1 MSRPLPQPA
10 LLEQNLALSCYLEA
24 LLSDKPMH
32 LPVPAAPAPNVVV
45 AQVLARTIEPLEAVA
60 PVEVQ
65 AEAPAVAVQAPSGAG
80 AVAAE
85 TAATEAGIPSWGGA
99 PFQSLLLRV
108 QGLSLA
114 LPLVKLHRILPWT
127 EPTHLPGYVP
137 WLLGIVRYLER
148 NVRVVDT
155 AALVMPDRISGAAAQ
170 ERRSETVAGHSRQA
184 GESATASNPAS
195 RHIVLIGDGRWGL
208 MCDDVS
214 SIITLDP
221 AKVRWRSSRTKR
233 PWLAGTAVEHLCALL
248 DAERLAELLDADC
261 PELPRQS

>member
-1 MSRPLPQPA
+1 MSQPLPPPA
-10 LLEQNLALSCYLEA
+10 LLEHDLALSCYLEA

-32 LPVPAAPAPNVVV
+32 LPVPVAPAPNVVV
-45 AQVLARTIEPLEAVA
+45 AQVLARAVEPLEVVA
-60 PVEVQ
+60 PVEVRT
-65 AEAPAVAVQAPSGAG
+65 EAPAVATPAPTVA

-85 TAATEAGIPSWGGA
+85 TAATDTGIPSWGSA

-108 QGLSLA
+108 QGLGLA
-114 LPLVKLHRILPWT
+114 LPLVKLNRILPWT

-137 WLLGIVRYLER
+137 WLLGIVRYLDR
-148 NVRVVDT
+148 SVRVVDT
-155 AALVMPDRISGAAAQ
+155 AALIMPDRMPGAAAREQ
-170 ERRSETVAGHSRQA
+170 RPKITAGRSPQA
-184 GESATASNPAS
+184 AESATASGPVN

-208 MCDDVS
+208 VCDDVS

-233 PWLAGTAVEHLCALL
+233 PWLAGTAVDHLCALL

-261 PELPRQS
+261 PQLPRQP

>member
-24 LLSDKPMH
+24 LLSDKPMQ
-32 LPVPAAPAPNVVV
+32 LPVPVAPAPNVVV

-60 PVEVQ
+60 PVEVRV
-65 AEAPAVAVQAPSGAG
+65 EAPAAAAG
-80 AVAAE
+80 E
-85 TAATEAGIPSWGGA
+85 TGIPSWGGA

-114 LPLVKLHRILPWT
+114 LPLVKLNRILPWT

-137 WLLGIVRYLER
+137 WLLGVMRYLDR
-148 NVRVVDT
+148 TVRVVDT
-155 AALVMPDRISGAAAQ
+155 AALVMPERLAGAAAP
-170 ERRSETVAGHSRQA
+170 ERGPKTVAGHGRQA
-184 GESATASNPAS
+184 GESARPADPAG

-208 MCDDVS
+208 TCDDVS

-221 AKVRWRSSRTKR
+221 AKVRWRSARTRR
-233 PWLAGTAVEHLCALL
+233 PWLAGTAVEHLCAVL

-261 PELPRQS
+261 PQLPRA